1 MDTIALLGSV
11 LGIGF
16 LSGVRLYFTVL
27 VIGLAVRLGW
37 LDLHGEL
44 SSLAV
49 LADTRVLVA
58 AGVLVLIEFIADKI
72 PWVDSLWDSIHTVI
86 RPLGA
91 AAIAAQALGTADP
104 ATRTVFMILSGTA
117 ALTGHSSKAAA
128 RLAVNH
134 SPEPFSNLG
143 LSLLEDLFVPVA
155 LWFALRHPVLTLSLL
170 AVFLAIFLWLAPKIF
185 RFLRLEF
192 TALLYWIGRFRSP
205 GGMRAAA
212 TRGIP
217 GLRNSVGLLQGDA
230 EGLVFST
237 RRWFRPR
244 TYRIPWGEVSA
255 MEWKAGLLLDR
266 LILRV
271 GPAERS
277 FYVFKTADP
286 RAAIPPPPGAALPR
300 GAGSGW

>member
-1 MDTIALLGSV
+1 VDKLALLGSV

-27 VIGLAVRLGW
+27 AIGLAVRFGW
-37 LDLHGEL
+37 LPLNGEL

-49 LADTRVLVA
+49 LADTRVLVV

-72 PWVDSLWDSIHTVI
+72 PWVDSLWDSIHTVV

-91 AAIAAQALGTADP
+91 AAIAFQALGTADP
-104 ATRTVFMILSGTA
+104 AVRTVFMILSGTM
-117 ALTGHSSKAAA
+117 ALTGHSSKAAT

-134 SPEPFSNLG
+134 SPEPFSNIG

-170 AVFLAIFLWLAPKIF
+170 GAFLALFLWLAPKIF
-185 RFLRLEF
+185 RFLRLEL
-192 TALLYWIGRFRSP
+192 TALVYLIGRFRSP
-205 GGMRAAA
+205 GSLRTAA
-212 TRGIP
+212 TRNIP
-217 GLRNSVGLLQGDA
+217 GLRNSVGLLQGGP

-244 TYRIPWGEVSA
+244 TYRIRWGDVSA
-255 MEWKAGLLLDR
+255 MEWKSGLLLDR
-266 LILRV
+266 LVVRV
-271 GPAERS
+271 GSTEHS
-277 FYVFKTADP
+277 FYVFKTAEP
-286 RAAIPPPPGAALPR
+286 RAVIQPPLAAVLPR
-300 GAGSGW
+300 AGGSGW